1 MGLKSIKSTSTQNI
15 FILTYIDRM
24 FHEFRLQLA
33 YGDLT
38 PIVTV
43 EYPFSS
49 YRYCCSSSRFY
60 ISQNYDPATMKKCVE
75 EFLNAIDPE
84 IDTSELVEKLKM
96 FKTNS
101 VKLKEEKKNAS

>member
-1 MGLKSIKSTSTQNI
+1 MEVKSIKSTSTENI

-49 YRYCCSSSRFY
+49 YRYCCSGS
-60 ISQNYDPATMKKCVE
+60 
-75 EFLNAIDPE
+75 
-84 IDTSELVEKLKM
+84 LVLPRDVAEKLAK
-96 FKTNS
+96 
-101 VKLKEEKKNAS
+101 VLKKEGEKNNGKRE